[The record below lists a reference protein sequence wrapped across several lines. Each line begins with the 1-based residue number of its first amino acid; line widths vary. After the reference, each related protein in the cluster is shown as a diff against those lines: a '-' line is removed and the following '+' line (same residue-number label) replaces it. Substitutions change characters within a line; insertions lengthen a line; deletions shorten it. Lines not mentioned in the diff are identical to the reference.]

1 MNETETLYEMLAKN
15 YIEKAIN
22 DLKEIERKR
31 KSCPNIELTDMEF
44 EVLVGIANGRSS
56 EEVEKAIHLYTK
68 NECYNSVVRC
78 LFRKFEAF
86 TLAHVVYKAMKK
98 GILN

>member
-1 MNETETLYEMLAKN
+1 MYNLIGCCKKTSGFDWRLET
-15 YIEKAIN
+15 
-22 DLKEIERKR
+22 ERKR
-31 KSCPNIELTDMEF
+31 KSCPNIKLTDMEF

-56 EEVEKAIHLYTK
+56 EEISRAISLYK
-68 NECYNSVVRC
+68 ENECYSSIVRC

-86 TLAHVVYKAMKK
+86 TLAHVIYKAMKA